1 MEWAP
6 SVLRTTIEEDYD
18 GVSIARVN
26 LSKALA
32 AGAVAA
38 RDEFWQDW
46 ETFHFLCQALNNNI
60 PSHEE
65 LQEHTVG
72 QMMVAVDI
80 ATRIRKSLGDLSHV
94 PEFSEQVARYIAA
107 QALNQGVWYL
117 PAPLE
122 FAGKYAAKRWY
133 KCKDCGSEGEVVFE
147 DELCDTC
154 VDRYNTDSLKD
165 WTPCKHLKKKGRG
178 QNIIIFEKNPTARV
192 KARFEKKITF
202 PNTMLQETQEDI
214 CAARL
219 LVAVQYMSHRR
230 TQEAAWMF

>member
-1 MEWAP
+1 MSRELFTGEQTHPIRLLRELSLKYGYEWMEWAP

-107 QALNQGVWYL
+107 QALNQGVW
-117 PAPLE
+117 
-122 FAGKYAAKRWY
+122 
-133 KCKDCGSEGEVVFE
+133 
-147 DELCDTC
+147 
-154 VDRYNTDSLKD
+154 
-165 WTPCKHLKKKGRG
+165 
-178 QNIIIFEKNPTARV
+178 
-192 KARFEKKITF
+192 
-202 PNTMLQETQEDI
+202 
-214 CAARL
+214 
-219 LVAVQYMSHRR
+219 
-230 TQEAAWMF
+230 